1 MERTVFNAD
10 KMYTYIRGYASG
22 AGMKQTLKAL
32 SFAREKHEGQKRKN
46 GDPYLIHPLIM
57 ACKCV
62 KPSEFRMINVVAT
75 ILLHDVCEDC
85 GVSLSVAAGKRCCAP
100 GSGIDDFS
108 GNGRRNQGKCE
119 NSVL

>member
-46 GDPYLIHPLIM
+46 GDSYIIHPLIM
-57 ACKCV
+57 DCNAL
-62 KPSEFRMINVVAT
+62 SLGIQDDNVVAT

-85 GVSLSVAAGKRCCAP
+85 GVSWTIVNKV
-100 GSGIDDFS
+100 D
-108 GNGRRNQGKCE
+108 K
-119 NSVL
+119 